1 MKKDDSSDGHDG
13 RATSKNCRNGGKRT
27 TFLEKKE
34 KRDRAGADADTG
46 KQGIIKTSSTEFLI
60 PSSRKPE
67 DRQVDQ
73 DRQCRGCFDNKTAET
88 FANAIGSKPGKD
100 LVRAIKHSSDDCIP
114 EPSRHRVKSVHCRLN
129 QMRDV
134 VILLSSSAGFAKP
147 LKSIKALLAEE
158 LVKEEAE

>member
-1 MKKDDSSDGHDG
+1 MNPDLFAQQKQTNDRKRNADYSLPRRCFVEKQDARERHDG
-13 RATSKNCRNGGKRT
+13 RAASKNCRNGGKRT

-73 DRQCRGCFDNKTAET
+73 DRQCRAGFDNKTAET
-88 FANAIGSKPGKD
+88 FANAIGSKTGKD
-100 LVRAIKHSSDDCIP
+100 LVHTVKHGSND
-114 EPSRHRVKSVHCRLN
+114 RVP
-129 QMRDV
+129 
-134 VILLSSSAGFAKP
+134 KP
-147 LKSIKALLAEE
+147 GCHKTR
-158 LVKEEAE
+158 V